1 MALTVSYISY
11 TKQGTRRELNKDR
24 IYINDT
30 EKYSLFIV
38 FDGVS
43 TSPNAISAIELVEKF
58 IVLNENK
65 YLLNNPPDLLNL
77 MTGANEALLSS
88 NILDG
93 TATFALI
100 YINKINDPGRIEFSN
115 LGDTRIYHIKNHSLK
130 QITADHNLFNASNI
144 VTKYL
149 GMQRYNTSDFA
160 ASKLLI
166 RENERL
172 LICTDGFYELLEK
185 NLSNIHQILN
195 FKKLENLKK
204 SLNTN
209 ISSNHDDATYVLI
222 DISHV

>member
-1 MALTVSYISY
+1 MALKVNYISY

-24 IYINDT
+24 IYINETD
-30 EKYSLFIV
+30 KYSLFIV

-43 TSPNAISAIELVEKF
+43 SSPNAINAIELVEDF
-58 IVLNENK
+58 IALNEKK
-65 YLLNNPPDLLNL
+65 YLHNNSPDLLNL
-77 MTGANEALLSS
+77 MKGANEALLNS

-100 YINKINDPGRIEFSN
+100 YINKINDNTRIEFSN

-130 QITADHNLFNASNI
+130 QITADHNLLKASNI

-149 GMQRYNTSDFA
+149 GMPRYNTSDFA
-160 ASKLLI
+160 TSNLSLK
-166 RENERL
+166 ENERL

-195 FKKLENLKK
+195 FKKLENLRK
-204 SLNTN
+204 SLNIN
-209 ISSNHDDATYVLI
+209 ISSNHDDASYVLI
-222 DISHV
+222 DISYV